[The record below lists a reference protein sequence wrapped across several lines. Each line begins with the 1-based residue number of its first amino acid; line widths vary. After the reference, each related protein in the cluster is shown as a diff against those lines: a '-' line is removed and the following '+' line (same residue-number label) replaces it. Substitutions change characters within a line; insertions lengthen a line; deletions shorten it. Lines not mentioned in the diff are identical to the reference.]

1 MTCLWCPYE
10 KFKFFKYGHIICA
23 AFLWIIPLIIAL
35 NVNSGL
41 LIENYSCPESI
52 VFKYD
57 QGNLTRSEFAWAVIY
72 TNLKVCAF
80 LISGVILSGIPAIGI
95 LVYNG
100 FFSGAL
106 IRYFLDNELLT
117 VNELL
122 KSSAPHFSEII
133 GFWLAGSIGLKGIT
147 WLRSLIITNKLPDI
161 GSVIFNLRI
170 LLIAVI
176 LIILSGFI
184 EVYIS
189 LA

>member
-1 MTCLWCPYE
+1 
-10 KFKFFKYGHIICA
+10 
-23 AFLWIIPLIIAL
+23 
-35 NVNSGL
+35 
-41 LIENYSCPESI
+41 
-52 VFKYD
+52 
-57 QGNLTRSEFAWAVIY
+57 
-72 TNLKVCAF
+72 
-80 LISGVILSGIPAIGI
+80 
-95 LVYNG
+95 
-100 FFSGAL
+100 
-106 IRYFLDNELLT
+106 LT

>member
-1 MTCLWCPYE
+1 MTCLRSPYGT
-10 KFKFFKYGHIICA
+10 FKFLKYGHIIGA
-23 AFLWIIPLIIAL
+23 AFLWMGPLIIAL
-35 NVNSGL
+35 NINSGL
-41 LIENYSCPESI
+41 LIENYNCPESI

-57 QGNLTRSEFAWAVIY
+57 QGYLAKSDFTWAVIY

-80 LISGVILSGIPAIGI
+80 LISGVILTGIPTIGI

-122 KSSAPHFSEII
+122 KSTAPHFSEIV
-133 GFWLAGSIGLKGIT
+133 GFWLAGSIGLNGIT
-147 WLRSLIITNKLPDI
+147 WLRNLIITNQLPDI
-161 GSVIFNLRI
+161 GSVIYNLRI
-170 LLIAVI
+170 LLISVI
-176 LIILSGFI
+176 LIIVSGFI